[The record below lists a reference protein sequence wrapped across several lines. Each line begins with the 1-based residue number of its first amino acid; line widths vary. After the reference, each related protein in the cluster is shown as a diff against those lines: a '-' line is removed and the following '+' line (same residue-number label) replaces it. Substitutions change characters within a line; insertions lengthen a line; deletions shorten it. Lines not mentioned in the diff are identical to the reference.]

1 LVGKFNL
8 KVGIFEIM
16 SEPEDFSEEII
27 GEEAFDETDGL
38 EDGDD
43 ADEDEEFFEVRT
55 AVMQKNELLALLSL
69 KISAEGGRI
78 VRVDPRQRVPSAQT
92 YEDAEAATHWFNRSL
107 ATSRRN
113 GWNVIYD
120 GEPSFG

>member
-1 LVGKFNL
+1 MN
-8 KVGIFEIM
+8 
-16 SEPEDFSEEII
+16 EPEDFFEDII
-27 GEEAFDETDGL
+27 GEEEASDEQDEL
-38 EDGDD
+38 EDGMED
-43 ADEDEEFFEVRT
+43 DEDEAPFEVRT

-69 KISAEGGRI
+69 KISAGGSRI
-78 VRVDPRQRVPSAQT
+78 VRVDPRQSVPSAQT

>member
-1 LVGKFNL
+1 MN
-8 KVGIFEIM
+8 
-16 SEPEDFSEEII
+16 EPEDFFDEII
-27 GEEAFDETDGL
+27 GEEEAYE
-38 EDGDD
+38 DD
-43 ADEDEEFFEVRT
+43 ADDDVDEDGEPFEVRT
-55 AVMQKNELLALLSL
+55 AVMQKNDLLAILSL
-69 KISAEGGRI
+69 RISAEGGRI

-113 GWNVIYD
+113 GWNVVYD

>member
-1 LVGKFNL
+1 MN
-8 KVGIFEIM
+8 
-16 SEPEDFSEEII
+16 EPEDFFDEII
-27 GEEAFDETDGL
+27 GEEEAYDETD
-38 EDGDD
+38 ESDD
-43 ADEDEEFFEVRT
+43 DEDEDDDGEPFEVRT
-55 AVMQKNELLALLSL
+55 AVMQKNDLLALLSL
-69 KISAEGGRI
+69 KISAGGGRI

-113 GWNVIYD
+113 GWNVVYD

>member
-1 LVGKFNL
+1 
-8 KVGIFEIM
+8 M
-16 SEPEDFSEEII
+16 SEPEDFFDEII
-27 GEEAFDETDGL
+27 GEEEAYDETDEL
-38 EDGDD
+38 EDEEDG
-43 ADEDEEFFEVRT
+43 DEDEEPFEVRT

-69 KISAEGGRI
+69 KISADGGSRI
-78 VRVDPRQRVPSAQT
+78 VRVDPRQSVPSAQT
-92 YEDAEAATHWFNRSL
+92 YEDAESATHWFNRSL

>member
-1 LVGKFNL
+1 MN
-8 KVGIFEIM
+8 
-16 SEPEDFSEEII
+16 EPDDFFDDII
-27 GEEAFDETDGL
+27 GENL
-38 EDGDD
+38 SDD
-43 ADEDEEFFEVRT
+43 TEEMEDEDDEEPFEVRT
-55 AVMQKNELLALLSL
+55 AVMRKNDLLALLSL
-69 KISAEGGRI
+69 KISAQGGII

-113 GWNVIYD
+113 GWNVVYD

>member
-1 LVGKFNL
+1 MN
-8 KVGIFEIM
+8 
-16 SEPEDFSEEII
+16 EPEDFFEEII
-27 GEEAFDETDGL
+27 GEEEAYDEMDAS
-38 EDGDD
+38 DDDDDDDMDD
-43 ADEDEEFFEVRT
+43 AESFEVRT
-55 AVMQKNELLALLSL
+55 AVMQKNDLLAILSL

-92 YEDAEAATHWFNRSL
+92 YEDADAATHWFNRSL

-113 GWNVIYD
+113 GWNVVYD

>member
-1 LVGKFNL
+1 MN
-8 KVGIFEIM
+8 
-16 SEPEDFSEEII
+16 EPEDFFEDII
-27 GEEAFDETDGL
+27 GEEEAYDETEESEN
-38 EDGDD
+38 EDEADD
-43 ADEDEEFFEVRT
+43 AEPFEVRT
-55 AVMQKNELLALLSL
+55 AVMQKNDLLAILSL
-69 KISAEGGRI
+69 KISSEGGRI

-113 GWNVIYD
+113 GWNVVYD

>member
-1 LVGKFNL
+1 MN
-8 KVGIFEIM
+8 
-16 SEPEDFSEEII
+16 EPEDFFDEII
-27 GEEAFDETDGL
+27 GEEEAYDETDES
-38 EDGDD
+38 ED
-43 ADEDEEFFEVRT
+43 DEDEEDDDGEPFEVRT
-55 AVMQKNELLALLSL
+55 AVMQKNDLLALLSL
-69 KISAEGGRI
+69 KISAGGGRI

-113 GWNVIYD
+113 GWNVVYD

>member
-1 LVGKFNL
+1 MN
-8 KVGIFEIM
+8 
-16 SEPEDFSEEII
+16 EPEDFFDEII
-27 GEEAFDETDGL
+27 GEEEAYE
-38 EDGDD
+38 DD
-43 ADEDEEFFEVRT
+43 ADESDEDEDAEPFEVRT
-55 AVMQKNELLALLSL
+55 AVMQKNDLLAILSL
-69 KISAEGGRI
+69 RISAEGGRI

-113 GWNVIYD
+113 GWNVVYD

>member
-1 LVGKFNL
+1 
-8 KVGIFEIM
+8 M

-27 GEEAFDETDGL
+27 GEEAFDETDELTGAE
-38 EDGDD
+38 EDG
-43 ADEDEEFFEVRT
+43 DEDEEFFEVRT

-78 VRVDPRQRVPSAQT
+78 VRVDPRQRLPSAQT

-113 GWNVIYD
+113 GWHVIYD

>member
-1 LVGKFNL
+1 
-8 KVGIFEIM
+8 M
-16 SEPEDFSEEII
+16 SEPEDFFEEII
-27 GEEAFDETDGL
+27 GDHDEAFDETD
-38 EDGDD
+38 EMADGDD
-43 ADEDEEFFEVRT
+43 VEDEDEEFFEVRT

>member
-1 LVGKFNL
+1 MN
-8 KVGIFEIM
+8 
-16 SEPEDFSEEII
+16 EPEDFFEEII
-27 GEEAFDETDGL
+27 GEEEEYDEMDES
-38 EDGDD
+38 EDDDD
-43 ADEDEEFFEVRT
+43 ADGESFEVRT
-55 AVMQKNELLALLSL
+55 AVMQKNDLLAILSL

-92 YEDAEAATHWFNRSL
+92 YEDADAATHWFNRSL

-113 GWNVIYD
+113 GWNVVYD

>member
-1 LVGKFNL
+1 MN
-8 KVGIFEIM
+8 
-16 SEPEDFSEEII
+16 EPEDFYDEII
-27 GEEAFDETDGL
+27 GEEEAYDEMDESEEDDDG
-38 EDGDD
+38 EP
-43 ADEDEEFFEVRT
+43 FEVRT
-55 AVMQKNELLALLSL
+55 AVMQKNDLLAILSL

-113 GWNVIYD
+113 GWSVVYD

>member
-1 LVGKFNL
+1 
-8 KVGIFEIM
+8 M

-27 GEEAFDETDGL
+27 GEQDEAFDETDDLADG
-38 EDGDD
+38 EDG
-43 ADEDEEFFEVRT
+43 DEDEEFFEVRT

>member
-1 LVGKFNL
+1 
-8 KVGIFEIM
+8 M

-27 GEEAFDETDGL
+27 GDQDEAFEETDELG
-38 EDGDD
+38 DVDD

-113 GWNVIYD
+113 GWNVVYD

>member
-1 LVGKFNL
+1 MN
-8 KVGIFEIM
+8 
-16 SEPEDFSEEII
+16 EPEDFFEDII
-27 GEEAFDETDGL
+27 GEEEAYEEMDES
-38 EDGDD
+38 EDEDDD
-43 ADEDEEFFEVRT
+43 AEPFEVRT
-55 AVMQKNELLALLSL
+55 AVMQKNDLLAILSL
-69 KISAEGGRI
+69 KISSEGGRI

-113 GWNVIYD
+113 GWNVVYD

>member
-1 LVGKFNL
+1 MK
-8 KVGIFEIM
+8 
-16 SEPEDFSEEII
+16 EPEDFFEEII
-27 GEEAFDETDGL
+27 GEEEAFDDM
-38 EDGDD
+38 DD
-43 ADEDEEFFEVRT
+43 SEDEDDTDDGEPFEVRT
-55 AVMQKNELLALLSL
+55 AVMQKNDLLAILSL

-113 GWNVIYD
+113 GWNVVYD

>member
-1 LVGKFNL
+1 MN
-8 KVGIFEIM
+8 
-16 SEPEDFSEEII
+16 EPEDFFEDII
-27 GEEAFDETDGL
+27 GEEEAYEEMDES
-38 EDGDD
+38 EDEDDD
-43 ADEDEEFFEVRT
+43 AEPFEVRT
-55 AVMQKNELLALLSL
+55 AVMQKNDLLAILSL

-92 YEDAEAATHWFNRSL
+92 YEDADAATHWFNRSL

-113 GWNVIYD
+113 GWNVVYD

>member
-1 LVGKFNL
+1 MN
-8 KVGIFEIM
+8 
-16 SEPEDFSEEII
+16 EPEDFFEEII
-27 GEEAFDETDGL
+27 GEEEAYDETD
-38 EDGDD
+38 EYDDEDD
-43 ADEDEEFFEVRT
+43 ADEEPFEVRT
-55 AVMQKNELLALLSL
+55 AVMQKNDLLAILSL

-113 GWNVIYD
+113 GWNVVYD

>member
-1 LVGKFNL
+1 
-8 KVGIFEIM
+8 M

-27 GEEAFDETDGL
+27 GDQEEAFDETDAL
-38 EDGDD
+38 GD
-43 ADEDEEFFEVRT
+43 AEEEGDEDEEFFEVRT
-55 AVMQKNELLALLSL
+55 AVMRKNELLALLSL

-92 YEDAEAATHWFNRSL
+92 YDDAEAATRWFNRSL

>member
-1 LVGKFNL
+1 
-8 KVGIFEIM
+8 M
-16 SEPEDFSEEII
+16 SEPEDFFDEII
-27 GEEAFDETDGL
+27 GEEETYDETDEL
-38 EDGDD
+38 ENGEEG
-43 ADEDEEFFEVRT
+43 DEDDEEPFEVRT

>member
-1 LVGKFNL
+1 
-8 KVGIFEIM
+8 M

-27 GEEAFDETDGL
+27 GDQDEAFDETDEL
-38 EDGDD
+38 TDAEEDE
-43 ADEDEEFFEVRT
+43 DEDEEFFEVRT

-69 KISAEGGRI
+69 KISAGGGRI

>member
-1 LVGKFNL
+1 MN
-8 KVGIFEIM
+8 
-16 SEPEDFSEEII
+16 EPEDFFEEII
-27 GEEAFDETDGL
+27 SDEEAYDETD
-38 EDGDD
+38 ES
-43 ADEDEEFFEVRT
+43 EDEEDDDDGEPFEVRT
-55 AVMQKNELLALLSL
+55 AVMQKNDLLAILSL

-92 YEDAEAATHWFNRSL
+92 YEDAEVATHWFNRSL

-113 GWNVIYD
+113 GWNVVYD